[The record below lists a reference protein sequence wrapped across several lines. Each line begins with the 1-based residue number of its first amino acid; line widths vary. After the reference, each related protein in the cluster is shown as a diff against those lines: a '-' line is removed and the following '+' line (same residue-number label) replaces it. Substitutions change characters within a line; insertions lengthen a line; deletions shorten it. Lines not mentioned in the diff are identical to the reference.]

1 MDIQI
6 NGTGFKLTLIDS
18 NINKYGV
25 NSNENKGAHKI
36 IYKKQNFFYH
46 MSLPNF

>member
-1 MDIQI
+1 MDIQT

-25 NSNENKGAHKI
+25 NSNETRVPMKLFI
-36 IYKKQNFFYH
+36 KKQNFFYH